1 MKNLK
6 KLWAIFGLVLV
17 VGLLAFLVLNREKFE
32 QKKYSVV
39 STSFPGYDFA
49 RAVTKN
55 TNISTKM
62 LVKPGAETHTYEPTP
77 QDIIDIKNADM
88 FVYVG
93 GDSDTWVEK
102 ILKDVD
108 TKKTHVVKLVD
119 LVSTVEEEIVE
130 GMEDEDEH
138 EHDHDHDHSHSHK
151 HDDHDHDHDHKHD
164 HDHDHHHD
172 HESHAHKHDHEEE
185 EEGLEIDEHVWTS
198 PKNAMEIVK
207 KIAKVA
213 SEIDAA
219 EKNKIDDN
227 AEKYVAE
234 IAQVDKDLHQAID
247 GKISEIVVA
256 DRFPFRYFADEFGL
270 KYAAAFSGCS
280 EQTEASAKTI
290 SFLINKVKQ
299 DKVKKIYKIELSNG
313 KIAETVSKD
322 TGAEVLELHSAH
334 NVTADDFSKGVTY
347 VDLIKRNLSVLSK

>member
-62 LVKPGAETHTYEPTP
+62 LVKPGAETHTFEPTP

-88 FVYVG
+88 FIYVG

-138 EHDHDHDHSHSHK
+138 DH
-151 HDDHDHDHDHKHD
+151 DHDHDHDHKHD

-207 KIAKVA
+207 KIAEVA

-347 VDLIKRNLSVLSK
+347 VDLMKRNLSALSK

>member
-6 KLWAIFGLVLV
+6 KLWAIFGLVSM

-93 GDSDTWVEK
+93 GDSDIWVEK

-108 TKKTHVVKLVD
+108 TKKTHAVKLID

-138 EHDHDHDHSHSHK
+138 DHEHDHDHDHE
-151 HDDHDHDHDHKHD
+151 DHDHDHNHKHD
-164 HDHDHHHD
+164 HDH
-172 HESHAHKHDHEEE
+172 ESHEHKHDHDEE
-185 EEGLEIDEHVWTS
+185 EEGPEIDEHVWTS
-198 PKNAMEIVK
+198 PKKAMEIVK

-213 SEIDAA
+213 SEIDTA

-227 AEKYVAE
+227 TEKYVAE
-234 IAQVDKDLHQAID
+234 IAAVDKDLHQVID
-247 GKISEIVVA
+247 GKISEIVVT

-322 TGAEVLELHSAH
+322 TGVEVLELHSAH
-334 NVTADDFSKGVTY
+334 NVTAEDFSKGVTY
-347 VDLIKRNLSVLSK
+347 VDLMKRNLVALSK

>member
-93 GDSDTWVEK
+93 GDSDDWVK
-102 ILKDVD
+102 KVLKDMD

-119 LVSTVEEEIVE
+119 LVSTVNEEIVE
-130 GMEDEDEH
+130 GMEDEDHDHKHSHDH
-138 EHDHDHDHSHSHK
+138 EHDHDHSHSHE
-151 HDDHDHDHDHKHD
+151 HDHDHDHKHD
-164 HDHDHHHD
+164 HD
-172 HESHAHKHDHEEE
+172 EE
-185 EEGLEIDEHVWTS
+185 EEGPEIDEHVWTS
-198 PKNAMEIVK
+198 PKKAMEIVK

-213 SEIDAA
+213 SGIDAA
-219 EKNKIDDN
+219 EKTKIDDN

-234 IAQVDKDLHQAID
+234 IAEVDKDLHQAID

-256 DRFPFRYFADEFGL
+256 DRFPFRYFADEFSL

-299 DKVKKIYKIELSNG
+299 DKIKKIYKIELSNG

-347 VDLIKRNLSVLSK
+347 VDLMKRNLLALSK

>member
-88 FVYVG
+88 FIYVG

-138 EHDHDHDHSHSHK
+138 DH
-151 HDDHDHDHDHKHD
+151 DHDHDHDHKHD

-313 KIAETVSKD
+313 KIAETVSRD

-347 VDLIKRNLSVLSK
+347 VDLMKRNLVALSK

>member
-88 FVYVG
+88 FIYVG

-138 EHDHDHDHSHSHK
+138 EHDHDHDHK
-151 HDDHDHDHDHKHD
+151 HDHDHDHKHD
-164 HDHDHHHD
+164 HDYD
-172 HESHAHKHDHEEE
+172 HESHAHKHDHDEE
-185 EEGLEIDEHVWTS
+185 EEGPEIDEHVWTS
-198 PKNAMEIVK
+198 PKKAMEIVK
-207 KIAKVA
+207 KIAEVA
-213 SEIDAA
+213 SEIDAE
-219 EKNKIDDN
+219 EKTKINDN

-299 DKVKKIYKIELSNG
+299 EKIKKIYKIELSNG
-313 KIAETVSKD
+313 KIAETVSRD

-347 VDLIKRNLSVLSK
+347 VDLMKRNLVALSK

>member
-55 TNISTKM
+55 TNISAKM

-93 GDSDTWVEK
+93 GDSDTWVKK

-138 EHDHDHDHSHSHK
+138 DHDHDHE
-151 HDDHDHDHDHKHD
+151 HDHKHD
-164 HDHDHHHD
+164 HDHDH
-172 HESHAHKHDHEEE
+172 ESHEYKHDHDEE
-185 EEGLEIDEHVWTS
+185 EEGPEIDEHVWTS
-198 PKNAMEIVK
+198 PKKAMEIVK

-219 EKNKIDDN
+219 EKNKMDDN

-347 VDLIKRNLSVLSK
+347 VDLMKRNLLALSK

>member
-88 FVYVG
+88 FIYVG
-93 GDSDTWVEK
+93 GDSDTWVKK

-119 LVSTVEEEIVE
+119 LVSTVNEEIVE

-138 EHDHDHDHSHSHK
+138 DHEHDHDHDHD
-151 HDDHDHDHDHKHD
+151 HDDHDHDHDHNHDHKHD
-164 HDHDHHHD
+164 HDGHDHDDHD
-172 HESHAHKHDHEEE
+172 E
-185 EEGLEIDEHVWTS
+185 EEGPEIDEHVWTS
-198 PKNAMEIVK
+198 PKKAMEIVK
-207 KIAKVA
+207 KIAEVA
-213 SEIDAA
+213 SEIDAD
-219 EKNKIDDN
+219 EKTKINDN

-347 VDLIKRNLSVLSK
+347 VDLMKRNLLALSK

>member
-130 GMEDEDEH
+130 GMEDEDDH

-151 HDDHDHDHDHKHD
+151 HDDHDHNHDDKHDHDHNHDHKHD
-164 HDHDHHHD
+164 HDHDHD
-172 HESHAHKHDHEEE
+172 EE
-185 EEGLEIDEHVWTS
+185 EEGPEIDEHVWTS
-198 PKNAMEIVK
+198 PKKAMEIVK

-219 EKNKIDDN
+219 EETKINDN

-299 DKVKKIYKIELSNG
+299 DKIKKIYKIELSNG

-347 VDLIKRNLSVLSK
+347 VDLMKRNLLALSK

>member
-93 GDSDTWVEK
+93 GDSDDWVK
-102 ILKDVD
+102 KVLKDVD

-119 LVSTVEEEIVE
+119 LVSTVNEEIVE

-138 EHDHDHDHSHSHK
+138 DHGHADHDHDHD
-151 HDDHDHDHDHKHD
+151 HDDHDHDHDHNHD
-164 HDHDHHHD
+164 HKHD
-172 HESHAHKHDHEEE
+172 HESHAHKHDHDEE
-185 EEGLEIDEHVWTS
+185 EEGPEIDEHVWTS
-198 PKNAMEIVK
+198 PKKAMEIVK

-213 SEIDAA
+213 SEIDVA

-334 NVTADDFSKGVTY
+334 NVTAEDFSKGVTY
-347 VDLIKRNLSVLSK
+347 VDLMKRNLSALSK

>member
-93 GDSDTWVEK
+93 GDSDTWVKK

-138 EHDHDHDHSHSHK
+138 DHEHDHDHSHSHE
-151 HDDHDHDHDHKHD
+151 
-164 HDHDHHHD
+164 HD
-172 HESHAHKHDHEEE
+172 HESHEHKHDHEEE
-185 EEGLEIDEHVWTS
+185 EEGPEIDEHVWTS
-198 PKNAMEIVK
+198 PKKAMEIVK
-207 KIAKVA
+207 KIAEVA
-213 SEIDAA
+213 SEIDAD
-219 EKNKIDDN
+219 EKTKINDN

-290 SFLINKVKQ
+290 SFLINIVKQ

-347 VDLIKRNLSVLSK
+347 VDLMKRNLLALSK

>member
-88 FVYVG
+88 FIYVG

-138 EHDHDHDHSHSHK
+138 DHNHDHDHESHE
-151 HDDHDHDHDHKHD
+151 HKHD
-164 HDHDHHHD
+164 HD
-172 HESHAHKHDHEEE
+172 EE
-185 EEGLEIDEHVWTS
+185 EEGPEIDEHVWTS
-198 PKNAMEIVK
+198 PKKAMEIVK
-207 KIAKVA
+207 KIAEVA
-213 SEIDAA
+213 SEIDTD
-219 EKNKIDDN
+219 EKTKINDN

-347 VDLIKRNLSVLSK
+347 VDLMKRNLVALSK

>member
-62 LVKPGAETHTYEPTP
+62 LVKPGAETHTFEPTP

-88 FVYVG
+88 FIYVG

-119 LVSTVEEEIVE
+119 LVSTVNEEIVE

-138 EHDHDHDHSHSHK
+138 DHDHDYA
-151 HDDHDHDHDHKHD
+151 
-164 HDHDHHHD
+164 DHDHHHDHD
-172 HESHAHKHDHEEE
+172 HESHAHKHDHDEE
-185 EEGLEIDEHVWTS
+185 EEGPEIDEHVWTS
-198 PKNAMEIVK
+198 PKKAMEIVK
-207 KIAKVA
+207 KIAEVA
-213 SEIDAA
+213 SEIDAE
-219 EKNKIDDN
+219 EKTKINDN
-227 AEKYVAE
+227 TEKYVAE

-334 NVTADDFSKGVTY
+334 NVTAEDFSKGVTY
-347 VDLIKRNLSVLSK
+347 VDLMQRNLVALSK

>member
-88 FVYVG
+88 FIYVG

-108 TKKTHVVKLVD
+108 TKKTHVMKLID
-119 LVSTVEEEIVE
+119 LVSTVNEEIVE

-138 EHDHDHDHSHSHK
+138 DHEHDHDHSHSHE
-151 HDDHDHDHDHKHD
+151 HDHDHDHKHD
-164 HDHDHHHD
+164 HD
-172 HESHAHKHDHEEE
+172 EE
-185 EEGLEIDEHVWTS
+185 EEGPEIDEHVWTS
-198 PKNAMEIVK
+198 PKKAMEIVK

-219 EKNKIDDN
+219 EETKINDN

-347 VDLIKRNLSVLSK
+347 VDLMKRNLAALSK

>member
-88 FVYVG
+88 FIYVG
-93 GDSDTWVEK
+93 GDSDTWVKK

-138 EHDHDHDHSHSHK
+138 DHEHDHDHSHSHE
-151 HDDHDHDHDHKHD
+151 HDHDHDHKHD
-164 HDHDHHHD
+164 HD
-172 HESHAHKHDHEEE
+172 EE
-185 EEGLEIDEHVWTS
+185 EEGPEIDEHVWTS
-198 PKNAMEIVK
+198 PKKAMEIVK

-219 EKNKIDDN
+219 EETKINDN

-334 NVTADDFSKGVTY
+334 NVTAEDFSKGVTY
-347 VDLIKRNLSVLSK
+347 VDLMKRNLLALSK

>member
-17 VGLLAFLVLNREKFE
+17 VGLLIFLVLNREKFE

-88 FVYVG
+88 FIYVG

-108 TKKTHVVKLVD
+108 SKKTHVVKLID
-119 LVSTVEEEIVE
+119 LVSTVNEEIVE
-130 GMEDEDEH
+130 GMEDDD
-138 EHDHDHDHSHSHK
+138 HDHKHSHDHDHSHSH
-151 HDDHDHDHDHKHD
+151 DHDHDHDED
-164 HDHDHHHD
+164 
-172 HESHAHKHDHEEE
+172 EV
-185 EEGLEIDEHVWTS
+185 EIEEHVWTS
-198 PKNAMEIVK
+198 LKKAMEIVK

-219 EKNKIDDN
+219 EEAKINDN

-347 VDLIKRNLSVLSK
+347 VDLMKRNLAALSK

>member
-6 KLWAIFGLVLV
+6 KLWAIFGLVLM
-17 VGLLAFLVLNREKFE
+17 VGLLAFLVLNREKYE

-93 GDSDTWVEK
+93 GDSDDWVKK

-138 EHDHDHDHSHSHK
+138 
-151 HDDHDHDHDHKHD
+151 DHDHDHDHNHD
-164 HDHDHHHD
+164 HD
-172 HESHAHKHDHEEE
+172 HESHEHKHDHDEE
-185 EEGLEIDEHVWTS
+185 EEGPEIDEHVWTS
-198 PKNAMEIVK
+198 PKKAMEIVK

-219 EKNKIDDN
+219 EETKINDN

-256 DRFPFRYFADEFGL
+256 DRFPFRYFADEFSL

-299 DKVKKIYKIELSNG
+299 EKIKKIYMIELSNG

-347 VDLIKRNLSVLSK
+347 VDLMKRNLAALSK

>member
-88 FVYVG
+88 FIYVG

-138 EHDHDHDHSHSHK
+138 DHGHADH
-151 HDDHDHDHDHKHD
+151 DHDHDHDHKHD
-164 HDHDHHHD
+164 HDHDH
-172 HESHAHKHDHEEE
+172 ESHEYKHEHDEE
-185 EEGLEIDEHVWTS
+185 EEGPEIDEHVWTS
-198 PKNAMEIVK
+198 PKKAMEIVK
-207 KIAKVA
+207 KIADVA
-213 SEIDAA
+213 SEIDAD
-219 EKNKIDDN
+219 EKTKINGN

-347 VDLIKRNLSVLSK
+347 VDLMKRNLVALSK

>member
-88 FVYVG
+88 FIYVG

-119 LVSTVEEEIVE
+119 LVSTVNEEIVE

-138 EHDHDHDHSHSHK
+138 DHEHDHDHD
-151 HDDHDHDHDHKHD
+151 HDDHDHDHDHNHDHKHD
-164 HDHDHHHD
+164 HDGHDHDDHD
-172 HESHAHKHDHEEE
+172 E
-185 EEGLEIDEHVWTS
+185 EEGAEIDEHVWTS
-198 PKNAMEIVK
+198 PKKAMEIVK
-207 KIAKVA
+207 KIAEVA
-213 SEIDAA
+213 SEIDTD
-219 EKNKIDDN
+219 EKTKINDN

-334 NVTADDFSKGVTY
+334 NVTAEDFSKGVTY
-347 VDLIKRNLSVLSK
+347 VDLMKRNLLALSK

>member
-62 LVKPGAETHTYEPTP
+62 LVKPGAETHTFEPTP

-138 EHDHDHDHSHSHK
+138 DH
-151 HDDHDHDHDHKHD
+151 DHDHDHDHKHD

-172 HESHAHKHDHEEE
+172 HESHAHKHDYEEE

-299 DKVKKIYKIELSNG
+299 EKIKKIYKIELSNG

-347 VDLIKRNLSVLSK
+347 VDLMKRNLSVLSK

>member
-88 FVYVG
+88 FIYVG

-138 EHDHDHDHSHSHK
+138 DH
-151 HDDHDHDHDHKHD
+151 DHDHDHDHKHD

-322 TGAEVLELHSAH
+322 TGAKVLELHSAH
-334 NVTADDFSKGVTY
+334 NVTAEDFSKGVTY
-347 VDLIKRNLSVLSK
+347 VDLMKRNLAALSK

>member
-32 QKKYSVV
+32 QKKYLVV

-88 FVYVG
+88 FIYVG

-119 LVSTVEEEIVE
+119 LVSTVNEEIVE

-138 EHDHDHDHSHSHK
+138 DHEHDHDHSHSHK
-151 HDDHDHDHDHKHD
+151 HDDHDHDHESHEHKHD
-164 HDHDHHHD
+164 HD
-172 HESHAHKHDHEEE
+172 EE
-185 EEGLEIDEHVWTS
+185 EEGPEIDEHVWTS
-198 PKNAMEIVK
+198 PKKAMEIVK

-219 EKNKIDDN
+219 EKTKIDDN

-234 IAQVDKDLHQAID
+234 IAEVDKDLHQAID

-347 VDLIKRNLSVLSK
+347 VDLMKRNLVALSK

>member
-88 FVYVG
+88 FIYVG

-108 TKKTHVVKLVD
+108 TKKTHVMKLVD
-119 LVSTVEEEIVE
+119 LVSTVNEEIVE

-138 EHDHDHDHSHSHK
+138 EHDHDHAD
-151 HDDHDHDHDHKHD
+151 
-164 HDHDHHHD
+164 HD
-172 HESHAHKHDHEEE
+172 HESHEHKHEHDEE
-185 EEGLEIDEHVWTS
+185 EEGPEIDEHVWTS
-198 PKNAMEIVK
+198 PKKAMEIVK
-207 KIAKVA
+207 KIAEVA
-213 SEIDAA
+213 SEIDAD
-219 EKNKIDDN
+219 EKTKINDN

-347 VDLIKRNLSVLSK
+347 VDLMKRNLSALSK

>member
-88 FVYVG
+88 FIYVG
-93 GDSDTWVEK
+93 GDSDTWVKK

-138 EHDHDHDHSHSHK
+138 DHEHDHDHSHSHE
-151 HDDHDHDHDHKHD
+151 HDHESHEHKHD
-164 HDHDHHHD
+164 HD
-172 HESHAHKHDHEEE
+172 EE
-185 EEGLEIDEHVWTS
+185 EEGPEIDEHVWTS
-198 PKNAMEIVK
+198 PKKAMEIVK

-213 SEIDAA
+213 SEIDVA

-299 DKVKKIYKIELSNG
+299 DKIKKIYKIELSNG

-347 VDLIKRNLSVLSK
+347 VDLMKRNLAALSK

>member
-108 TKKTHVVKLVD
+108 TKKTHVMKLID
-119 LVSTVEEEIVE
+119 LVSTVNEEIVE

-138 EHDHDHDHSHSHK
+138 DHEHDHDHSHSHE
-151 HDDHDHDHDHKHD
+151 HDHDHDHKHD
-164 HDHDHHHD
+164 HD
-172 HESHAHKHDHEEE
+172 EE
-185 EEGLEIDEHVWTS
+185 EEGPEIDEHVWTS
-198 PKNAMEIVK
+198 PKKAMEIVK

-219 EKNKIDDN
+219 EETKINDN

-234 IAQVDKDLHQAID
+234 IAEVDKDLHQAID

-299 DKVKKIYKIELSNG
+299 DKIKKIYKIELSNG

-347 VDLIKRNLSVLSK
+347 VDLMKRNLLALSK

>member
-88 FVYVG
+88 FIYVG
-93 GDSDTWVEK
+93 GDSDTWVKK

-138 EHDHDHDHSHSHK
+138 DHEHDHDHSHSHE
-151 HDDHDHDHDHKHD
+151 HDHDHDHKHD
-164 HDHDHHHD
+164 HD
-172 HESHAHKHDHEEE
+172 EE
-185 EEGLEIDEHVWTS
+185 EEGPEIDEHVWTS
-198 PKNAMEIVK
+198 PKKAMEIVK

-219 EKNKIDDN
+219 EETKINDN

-299 DKVKKIYKIELSNG
+299 DKIKKIYKIELSNG

-347 VDLIKRNLSVLSK
+347 VDLMKRNLVALSK

>member
-88 FVYVG
+88 FIYVG
-93 GDSDTWVEK
+93 GDSDDWVKK

-138 EHDHDHDHSHSHK
+138 EHDHDHDHAK
-151 HDDHDHDHDHKHD
+151 HDHDHGHDHESHEHKHD
-164 HDHDHHHD
+164 HD
-172 HESHAHKHDHEEE
+172 EE
-185 EEGLEIDEHVWTS
+185 EEGPEIDEHVWTS
-198 PKNAMEIVK
+198 PKKAMEIVK
-207 KIAKVA
+207 KIAEVA
-213 SEIDAA
+213 SEIDAD
-219 EKNKIDDN
+219 EKNKINDN

-299 DKVKKIYKIELSNG
+299 DKIKKIYKIELSNG

-347 VDLIKRNLSVLSK
+347 VDLMKRNLLALSK

>member
-6 KLWAIFGLVLV
+6 KLWAVFGLILM

-55 TNISTKM
+55 TNISAKM
-62 LVKPGAETHTYEPTP
+62 LGKPGAETHTYEPTP

-88 FVYVG
+88 FIYVG

-119 LVSTVEEEIVE
+119 LVSTVNEEIVE
-130 GMEDEDEH
+130 GREDEDEH
-138 EHDHDHDHSHSHK
+138 EHDHDHSHSH
-151 HDDHDHDHDHKHD
+151 DYDHDHDDHNHKHD
-164 HDHDHHHD
+164 HD
-172 HESHAHKHDHEEE
+172 EE
-185 EEGLEIDEHVWTS
+185 EEGPEIDEHVWTS
-198 PKNAMEIVK
+198 PKKAMEIVK

-219 EKNKIDDN
+219 EKTKIDDN

-234 IAQVDKDLHQAID
+234 IAEVDKDLHQAID

-256 DRFPFRYFADEFGL
+256 DRFPFRYFADEFSL

-299 DKVKKIYKIELSNG
+299 EKIKKIYMIELSNG

-347 VDLIKRNLSVLSK
+347 VDLMKRNLLALSK

>member
-88 FVYVG
+88 FIYVG
-93 GDSDTWVEK
+93 GDSDTWVKK

-138 EHDHDHDHSHSHK
+138 DHEHDHDHSHSHE
-151 HDDHDHDHDHKHD
+151 HDHDHNHKHD
-164 HDHDHHHD
+164 HD
-172 HESHAHKHDHEEE
+172 EE
-185 EEGLEIDEHVWTS
+185 EEGPEIDEHVWTS
-198 PKNAMEIVK
+198 PKKAMEIVK

-219 EKNKIDDN
+219 EETKINDN

-299 DKVKKIYKIELSNG
+299 DKVRKIYKIELSNG

-347 VDLIKRNLSVLSK
+347 VDLMKRNLAALSK

>member
-93 GDSDTWVEK
+93 GDSDDWVK
-102 ILKDVD
+102 KVLKDVD

-138 EHDHDHDHSHSHK
+138 DHEHDHDHSHSHE
-151 HDDHDHDHDHKHD
+151 HDHDHDHKHD
-164 HDHDHHHD
+164 HD
-172 HESHAHKHDHEEE
+172 EE
-185 EEGLEIDEHVWTS
+185 EEGPEIDEHVWTS
-198 PKNAMEIVK
+198 PKKAMEIVK

-219 EKNKIDDN
+219 EETKINDN

-299 DKVKKIYKIELSNG
+299 DKIKKIYKIELSNG

-347 VDLIKRNLSVLSK
+347 VDLMKRNLLALSK

>member
-88 FVYVG
+88 FIYVG

-138 EHDHDHDHSHSHK
+138 DHEHDHD
-151 HDDHDHDHDHKHD
+151 
-164 HDHDHHHD
+164 
-172 HESHAHKHDHEEE
+172 EE
-185 EEGLEIDEHVWTS
+185 EEGPEVDEHVWTS
-198 PKNAMEIVK
+198 PKKAMEIVK
-207 KIAKVA
+207 KIAEVA

-299 DKVKKIYKIELSNG
+299 DKIKKIYKIELSNG

-347 VDLIKRNLSVLSK
+347 VDLMKRNLLALSK

>member
-88 FVYVG
+88 FIYVG

-138 EHDHDHDHSHSHK
+138 DH
-151 HDDHDHDHDHKHD
+151 DHDHDHDHKHD

-347 VDLIKRNLSVLSK
+347 VDLMKRNLSVLSK

>member
-108 TKKTHVVKLVD
+108 TKKTHVMKLID
-119 LVSTVEEEIVE
+119 LVSTVNEEIVE

-138 EHDHDHDHSHSHK
+138 DHEHDHDHSHG
-151 HDDHDHDHDHKHD
+151 HDHDHESHEHKHD
-164 HDHDHHHD
+164 HD
-172 HESHAHKHDHEEE
+172 EE
-185 EEGLEIDEHVWTS
+185 EEGPEIDEHVWTS
-198 PKNAMEIVK
+198 PKKAMEIVK

-219 EKNKIDDN
+219 EETKINDN

-299 DKVKKIYKIELSNG
+299 DKIKKIYKIELSNG

-347 VDLIKRNLSVLSK
+347 VDLMKRNLLALSK

>member
-88 FVYVG
+88 FIYVG

-138 EHDHDHDHSHSHK
+138 DHEHDHDHD
-151 HDDHDHDHDHKHD
+151 HDDHDHDHDHNHDHKHD
-164 HDHDHHHD
+164 HDGHDHDDHD
-172 HESHAHKHDHEEE
+172 E
-185 EEGLEIDEHVWTS
+185 EEGAEIDEHVWTS
-198 PKNAMEIVK
+198 PKKAMEIVK
-207 KIAKVA
+207 KIAEVA
-213 SEIDAA
+213 SEIDTD
-219 EKNKIDDN
+219 EKTKINDN

-299 DKVKKIYKIELSNG
+299 EKIKKIYKIELSNG

-334 NVTADDFSKGVTY
+334 NVTAEDFSKGVTY
-347 VDLIKRNLSVLSK
+347 VDLMKRNLLALNK

>member
-88 FVYVG
+88 FIYVG

-138 EHDHDHDHSHSHK
+138 DHEHDHDHD
-151 HDDHDHDHDHKHD
+151 HDDHDHDHDHNHDHKHD
-164 HDHDHHHD
+164 HDGHDHDDHD
-172 HESHAHKHDHEEE
+172 E
-185 EEGLEIDEHVWTS
+185 EEGAEIDEHVWTS
-198 PKNAMEIVK
+198 PKKAMEIVK
-207 KIAKVA
+207 KIAEVA
-213 SEIDAA
+213 SEIDTD
-219 EKNKIDDN
+219 EKTKINDN

-322 TGAEVLELHSAH
+322 TGAEVLEVHSAH

-347 VDLIKRNLSVLSK
+347 VDLMKRNLVALSK

>member
-55 TNISTKM
+55 TNISAKM

-138 EHDHDHDHSHSHK
+138 DHDHA
-151 HDDHDHDHDHKHD
+151 DHDHDHDHKHD
-164 HDHDHHHD
+164 HDH
-172 HESHAHKHDHEEE
+172 ESHEHKHDHEEE
-185 EEGLEIDEHVWTS
+185 EEGPEIDEHVWTS
-198 PKNAMEIVK
+198 PKKAMEIVK
-207 KIAKVA
+207 KIAEVA

-219 EKNKIDDN
+219 EKNKINDN

-347 VDLIKRNLSVLSK
+347 VDLMKHNLLALSK

>member
-88 FVYVG
+88 FIYVG

-138 EHDHDHDHSHSHK
+138 DH
-151 HDDHDHDHDHKHD
+151 DHDHDHDHKHD

-270 KYAAAFSGCS
+270 KYTAAFSGCS

-347 VDLIKRNLSVLSK
+347 VDLMKRNLSVLSK

>member
-88 FVYVG
+88 FIYVG
-93 GDSDTWVEK
+93 GDSDTWVKK

-138 EHDHDHDHSHSHK
+138 DHEHDHDYSHSHE
-151 HDDHDHDHDHKHD
+151 HDHDHDHKHD
-164 HDHDHHHD
+164 HD
-172 HESHAHKHDHEEE
+172 EE
-185 EEGLEIDEHVWTS
+185 EEGPEIDEHVWTS
-198 PKNAMEIVK
+198 PKKAMEIVK
-207 KIAKVA
+207 KIAEVA
-213 SEIDAA
+213 SEIDAN
-219 EKNKIDDN
+219 EKTKINDN

-234 IAQVDKDLHQAID
+234 IAEVDKDLHQAID

-322 TGAEVLELHSAH
+322 TGVEVLELHSAH
-334 NVTADDFSKGVTY
+334 NVTAEDFSKGVTY
-347 VDLIKRNLSVLSK
+347 VDLMKRNLVVLSK

>member
-88 FVYVG
+88 FIYVG

-130 GMEDEDEH
+130 GMEDENEHEH
-138 EHDHDHDHSHSHK
+138 EHDH
-151 HDDHDHDHDHKHD
+151 DHDHDHDHKHD
-164 HDHDHHHD
+164 HDHDH
-172 HESHAHKHDHEEE
+172 ESHAHKHDHDEE
-185 EEGLEIDEHVWTS
+185 EEGPEIDEHVWTS
-198 PKNAMEIVK
+198 PKKAMEIVK

-213 SEIDAA
+213 SEIDVA
-219 EKNKIDDN
+219 EKNKINDN

-334 NVTADDFSKGVTY
+334 NVTADDFSKVVTY
-347 VDLIKRNLSVLSK
+347 VDLMKRNLVALSK

>member
-108 TKKTHVVKLVD
+108 TKKTHVVKLID

-138 EHDHDHDHSHSHK
+138 AHKHDHEHHHEHDHA
-151 HDDHDHDHDHKHD
+151 DHDHDHDHKYKHD
-164 HDHDHHHD
+164 HD
-172 HESHAHKHDHEEE
+172 HESHEHKHDHEEE

-198 PKNAMEIVK
+198 PKKAMEIVK

-219 EKNKIDDN
+219 EETKINDN

-299 DKVKKIYKIELSNG
+299 DKIKKIYKIELSNG

-347 VDLIKRNLSVLSK
+347 VDLMKRNLLALSK

>member
-6 KLWAIFGLVLV
+6 KLWAVFGLILV
-17 VGLLAFLVLNREKFE
+17 VGLLVFLVLNREKFE

-39 STSFPGYDFA
+39 STSFPGYDFT

-138 EHDHDHDHSHSHK
+138 DHKHDHEHYHEHDHA
-151 HDDHDHDHDHKHD
+151 DHDHDHDHKYKHD
-164 HDHDHHHD
+164 HD
-172 HESHAHKHDHEEE
+172 HESHEHKHDHEEE

-198 PKNAMEIVK
+198 PKKAMEIVK

-219 EKNKIDDN
+219 EETKINDN

-347 VDLIKRNLSVLSK
+347 VDLMKRNLVALSK